1 MISLLNLLESK
12 VSNNN
17 KKLNLY
23 FKSYKNIKVYYLNT
37 MSVINIFDVCEMISK
52 NSFEGVKEKCESI
65 GICVKEKS
73 VSENDLYLLAN
84 TNANTNEN
92 FKNNFKN
99 NKKVQKLEV
108 VQEVPEGDQ
117 EVPEGDQ
124 EVPVGDQEVPE
135 GDQEV
140 PVVDQEVPEV
150 DQEVP
155 VGDQE
160 VPEVDQEVPV
170 VDQEVLE
177 VDQGV
182 PEVDQLQGLD
192 VEKLKKQC
200 NGVIFEKQ
208 TNKVVCMSHSKIEE
222 LDSFSKVVD
231 LVKSNDNI
239 RIEYCEDGTLVRLYN
254 YGGIWRAATTRCI
267 DASDSFWTSNKN
279 FDTMFW
285 ETFDRGLLV
294 AMDPN
299 FTYMFILLHRE
310 NRIVVKHTVNM
321 LVYISRVHNQQKFED
336 FSNQFK
342 NVYGIKRPKI
352 MNEYDFNTLSNNL
365 ANFDCKFKRGIVVKV
380 FEKNT
385 GEWNLYKYDFNMY
398 SIIKSIRGNVPQIR
412 MRYLELLSKP
422 ESLQLLEKFYT
433 EHNFMFTFI
442 KASILK
448 LVKTVYKLYVDSH
461 IKHVIEV
468 KDDNMFYRTLR
479 QLHAQYKKTNKP
491 IGFIDVQEK
500 IYSLDKSVIK
510 RLLSWE

>member
-1 MISLLNLLESK
+1 
-12 VSNNN
+12 
-17 KKLNLY
+17 
-23 FKSYKNIKVYYLNT
+23 
-37 MSVINIFDVCEMISK
+37 MSVINISDVCEMISK

-84 TNANTNEN
+84 ANEN
-92 FKNNFKN
+92 KVKNNIKN
-99 NKKVQKLEV
+99 IKGSVGLVEVTEVTEDLGLEETEV
-108 VQEVPEGDQ
+108 VEVT
-117 EVPEGDQ
+117 EVT
-124 EVPVGDQEVPE
+124 EVTEETEVV
-135 GDQEV
+135 EV
-140 PVVDQEVPEV
+140 TEVTE
-150 DQEVP
+150 ET
-155 VGDQE
+155 E
-160 VPEVDQEVPV
+160 ETE
-170 VDQEVLE
+170 ET
-177 VDQGV
+177 
-182 PEVDQLQGLD
+182 
-192 VEKLKKQC
+192 EKLKKQC
-200 NGVIFEKQ
+200 NGIIFEKQ

-222 LDSFSKVVD
+222 LDSFSKVID
-231 LVKSNDNI
+231 LVKLNDNI

-254 YGGIWRAATTRCI
+254 YGGIWRVATTRCI
-267 DASDSFWTSNKN
+267 DASDSFWTSKKN
-279 FDTMFW
+279 FDTLFW
-285 ETFDRGLLV
+285 ETFDRGLLT

-321 LVYISRVHNQQKFED
+321 LVYISRVHNEQKFED
-336 FSNQFK
+336 FTNQFK
-342 NVYGIKRPKI
+342 NVYGIKRPRI
-352 MNEYDFNTLSNNL
+352 MNEYELNTLSNNL
-365 ANFDCKFKRGIVVKV
+365 SNFDCKFKRGIVVKV

-422 ESLQLLEKFYT
+422 ESLQLLEKFYI

-461 IKHVIEV
+461 IKHIIEV

-479 QLHAQYKKTNKP
+479 QLHAQYKRTNKP

>member
-1 MISLLNLLESK
+1 
-12 VSNNN
+12 
-17 KKLNLY
+17 
-23 FKSYKNIKVYYLNT
+23 
-37 MSVINIFDVCEMISK
+37 MSVINISDVCEMISK

-84 TNANTNEN
+84 ANANEN
-92 FKNNFKN
+92 KVKNNIKN
-99 NKKVQKLEV
+99 IKGSVGLVEVTEVTEDLGLEETEV
-108 VQEVPEGDQ
+108 VEDLGLEETEVTEET
-117 EVPEGDQ
+117 EVV
-124 EVPVGDQEVPE
+124 EVTEVTE
-135 GDQEV
+135 ETEV
-140 PVVDQEVPEV
+140 VEET
-150 DQEVP
+150 E
-155 VGDQE
+155 E
-160 VPEVDQEVPV
+160 T
-170 VDQEVLE
+170 
-177 VDQGV
+177 
-182 PEVDQLQGLD
+182 
-192 VEKLKKQC
+192 EKLKKQC
-200 NGVIFEKQ
+200 NGIIFEKQ

-222 LDSFSKVVD
+222 LDSFSKVID
-231 LVKSNDNI
+231 LVKLNDNI

-254 YGGIWRAATTRCI
+254 YGGIWRVATTRCI
-267 DASDSFWTSNKN
+267 DASDSFWTSKKN
-279 FDTMFW
+279 FDTLFW
-285 ETFDRGLLV
+285 ETFDRGLLT

-321 LVYISRVHNQQKFED
+321 LVYISRVHNEQKFED
-336 FSNQFK
+336 FTNQFK
-342 NVYGIKRPKI
+342 NVYGIKRPRI
-352 MNEYDFNTLSNNL
+352 MNEYELNTLSNNL
-365 ANFDCKFKRGIVVKV
+365 SNFDCKFKRGIVVKV

-422 ESLQLLEKFYT
+422 ESLQLLEKFYI

-461 IKHVIEV
+461 IKHIIEV

-479 QLHAQYKKTNKP
+479 QLHAQYKRTNKP

>member
-1 MISLLNLLESK
+1 
-12 VSNNN
+12 
-17 KKLNLY
+17 
-23 FKSYKNIKVYYLNT
+23 
-37 MSVINIFDVCEMISK
+37 MISK

-65 GICVKEKS
+65 GICVKEKT
-73 VSENDLYLLAN
+73 VSENDLYLVAN
-84 TNANTNEN
+84 VNEN
-92 FKNNFKN
+92 IKNVIKNN
-99 NKKVQKLEV
+99 NKEV
-108 VQEVPEGDQ
+108 VQEGDGQGPEGPEIDKEVVQ
-117 EVPEGDQ
+117 ENVFED
-124 EVPVGDQEVPE
+124 
-135 GDQEV
+135 
-140 PVVDQEVPEV
+140 
-150 DQEVP
+150 
-155 VGDQE
+155 
-160 VPEVDQEVPV
+160 
-170 VDQEVLE
+170 
-177 VDQGV
+177 
-182 PEVDQLQGLD
+182 LD

-200 NGVIFEKQ
+200 NGIIFEKQ
-208 TNKVVCMSHSKIEE
+208 TNKVVCMSHSKIQE
-222 LDSFSKVVD
+222 LDSFSKVID

-254 YGGIWRAATTRCI
+254 YGGIWRTATTRCI

-285 ETFDRGLLV
+285 ETFDKGLL
-294 AMDPN
+294 ATIDPK

-321 LVYISRVHNQQKFED
+321 LVYISRVHNEQKFED
-336 FSNQFK
+336 FTNQFK

-365 ANFDCKFKRGIVVKV
+365 ADFDCKFKRGIVVKV
-380 FEKNT
+380 FEKTT

-433 EHNFMFTFI
+433 EDNFMFTFI
-442 KASILK
+442 KASLLK
-448 LVKTVYKLYVDSH
+448 LVKKVYKLYVDSH

-500 IYSLDKSVIK
+500 IFSLDKTVIK

>member
-108 VQEVPEGDQ
+108 VQEVP
-117 EVPEGDQ
+117 
-124 EVPVGDQEVPE
+124 
-135 GDQEV
+135 
-140 PVVDQEVPEV
+140 VVDQEVPEV
-150 DQEVP
+150 DHEVP

-200 NGVIFEKQ
+200 NGIIFEKQ
-208 TNKVVCMSHSKIEE
+208 TNKIVCMSHSKIEE